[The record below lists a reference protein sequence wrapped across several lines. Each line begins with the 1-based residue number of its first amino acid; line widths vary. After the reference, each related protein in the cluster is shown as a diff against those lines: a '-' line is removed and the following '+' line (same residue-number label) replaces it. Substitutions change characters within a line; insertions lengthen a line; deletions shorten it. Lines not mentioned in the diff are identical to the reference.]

1 MTHRLKKYLIK
12 NKLNIIKKYNI
23 LNLVMKMKLNVIYED
38 NHIIVVEKPYGIPTQ
53 ADITNDIDMQTLVK
67 EYIKENYSK
76 PGNVFAGIVHRLD
89 RNVGGIMVFA
99 RTSKAASRLSEEIR
113 SRRFKKTY
121 LAWVSGKIKN
131 KTGVFEDYLLKDEEK
146 NFVKVVDKNVKGA
159 KEASLDYEVI
169 EVKDDKTLVKI
180 NLHTGRA
187 HQIRVQFSS
196 RGHALIG
203 DKKYGGIEAKN
214 IFLWAH
220 KISFKHPVKD
230 EIVEFELKMPDF
242 FEKLT

>member
-1 MTHRLKKYLIK
+1 
-12 NKLNIIKKYNI
+12 
-23 LNLVMKMKLNVIYED
+23 MKLNVIYED
-38 NHIIVVEKPYGIPTQ
+38 NHIIVIEKPYGVPTQ
-53 ADITNDIDMQTLVK
+53 ADITNSIDMQTLVK
-67 EYIKENYSK
+67 EYIKEKYNK

-113 SRRFKKTY
+113 SRNFKKTY
-121 LAWVSGKIKN
+121 LAWVNGKLKN
-131 KTGVFEDYLLKDEEK
+131 KVGIFKDYLLKDEVN
-146 NFVKVVDKNVKGA
+146 NFVKVVEKGVKGA
-159 KEASLDYEVI
+159 KEAILDYEVL
-169 EVKDDKTLVKI
+169 EEKGNMSLVKV

-203 DKKYGGIEAKN
+203 DKKYGGIEREN
-214 IFLWAH
+214 ISLWSY

-230 EIVEFELKMPDF
+230 EIMNFELEPNDKF
-242 FEKLT
+242 